1 MNPYLDV
8 RPEVAAAL
16 AAKKPVVALESTV
29 IAHGLPRPHNLET
42 ALRMEAA
49 IRENGAVPATIG
61 LLHGRLVVGLS
72 REEVELLAN
81 TAGVAKASRRDL
93 SLLLSSHKPG
103 ATTVA
108 ATMFIAH
115 LAGLRVFATGGI
127 GGVHRGVEESFD
139 ISADLTELAR
149 TPVAVVCAGAKIILD
164 LPRTLELLETLGVP
178 VVGYGTNE
186 FPAFYV
192 RESGCRVDARV
203 DSPDQAARLMKL
215 QWELGLSAGIVFGNP
230 PPAAV
235 ALPRAEVE
243 SLIEDALDSADS
255 AGIQG
260 KAVTPFLLSELSKHS
275 GGRSIETNMSLLIE
289 NARLAALISRSF
301 SGLEMPSS

>member
-8 RPEVAAAL
+8 RPEIAAAL

-42 ALRMEAA
+42 AIRMEAA
-49 IRENGAVPATIG
+49 IRENVAVPATIG
-61 LLHGRLVVGLS
+61 LLHGRLVVGLT
-72 REEVELLAN
+72 REEIELLAN
-81 TAGVAKASRRDL
+81 TDSVAKASRRDL
-93 SLLLSSHKPG
+93 SLLLSTHKPG

-108 ATMFIAH
+108 ATMVIAH
-115 LAGLRVFATGGI
+115 LAGIRVFATGGI
-127 GGVHRGVEESFD
+127 GGVHRGVEDSLD

-192 RESGCRVDARV
+192 RESGCRVEARV

-235 ALPRAEVE
+235 ALPRAEAE
-243 SLIEDALDSADS
+243 SLIEAALDAADS

-275 GGRSIETNMSLLIE
+275 GGRSIETNMSLLVE
-289 NARLAALISRSF
+289 NARLAALICRSF
-301 SGLEMPSS
+301 SALA

>member
-1 MNPYLDV
+1 MNPYLEV
-8 RPEVAAAL
+8 RPEIAAAL

-49 IRENGAVPATIG
+49 IRENGAVAATIG
-61 LLHGRLVVGLS
+61 LLHGRLAVGLT
-72 REEVELLAN
+72 REEIELLAN
-81 TAGVAKASRRDL
+81 SDGVAKASRRDL
-93 SLLLSSHKPG
+93 SLLLTSHKPG

-115 LAGLRVFATGGI
+115 LAGIRVFATGGI
-127 GGVHRGVEESFD
+127 GGVHRGVEDSLD

-192 RESGCRVDARV
+192 RESGCPVDARV
-203 DSPDQAARLMKL
+203 DTPDQAARLMKL
-215 QWELGLSAGIVFGNP
+215 QWDLGLSAGIVFGNP

-235 ALPRAEVE
+235 ALPRAEAE

-260 KAVTPFLLSELSKHS
+260 KAVTPFLLAELSKHS
-275 GGRSIETNMSLLIE
+275 GGRSIETNMSLLVE
-289 NARLAALISRSF
+289 NARLASLISRSF
-301 SGLEMPSS
+301 SALGSS

>member
-8 RPEVAAAL
+8 RPEIAAAL

-42 ALRMEAA
+42 AIHMEAA

-61 LLHGRLVVGLS
+61 LLHGRLVVGLT
-72 REEVELLAN
+72 REEIEVLAN
-81 TAGVAKASRRDL
+81 TDDIAKASRRDL

-127 GGVHRGVEESFD
+127 GGVHRGVEDSLD

-215 QWELGLSAGIVFGNP
+215 QWDLGLSAGIVFGNP
-230 PPAAV
+230 PPPAV
-235 ALPRAEVE
+235 ALPRAEAE
-243 SLIEDALDSADS
+243 SLIEDALDAADT

-260 KAVTPFLLSELSKHS
+260 KAVTPFLLAELSKHS
-275 GGRSIETNMSLLIE
+275 GGRSLETNMSLLVE

-301 SGLEMPSS
+301 SALSS

>member
-8 RPEVAAAL
+8 RPEIAAAL
-16 AAKKPVVALESTV
+16 SAKKPVVALESTV

-42 ALRMEAA
+42 ALRMEAT
-49 IRENGAVPATIG
+49 IRKSGAVPATIG
-61 LLHGRLVVGLS
+61 LLHGRVVVGLA
-72 REEVELLAN
+72 REEIELLAN
-81 TAGVAKASRRDL
+81 TDGVAKVSRRDL
-93 SLLLSSHKPG
+93 SSVLTSHKPG

-108 ATMFIAH
+108 ATMYIAY
-115 LAGLRVFATGGI
+115 LAGIRVFATGGI
-127 GGVHRGVEESFD
+127 GGVHRGGEDSFD

-164 LPRTLELLETLGVP
+164 LPRTLELLEMLGVP
-178 VVGYGTNE
+178 VIGYGTNE

-192 RESGCRVDARV
+192 RESGCRVEARV

-235 ALPRAEVE
+235 ALPRAEAE
-243 SLIEDALDSADS
+243 SLIEGALDAADS

-260 KAVTPFLLSELSKHS
+260 KAVTPFLLAELSKHS
-275 GGRSIETNMSLLIE
+275 GGRSLETNMQLLVE
-289 NARLAALISRSF
+289 NARLAALVSGSF
-301 SGLEMPSS
+301 SALGRS

>member
-16 AAKKPVVALESTV
+16 AAKQPVVALESTV

-49 IRENGAVPATIG
+49 IRENGAVPATVG
-61 LLHGRLVVGLS
+61 LLHGHLTVGLK
-72 REEVELLAN
+72 REEIELLAN
-81 TAGVAKASRRDL
+81 SDGIAKVSRRDL
-93 SLLLSSHKPG
+93 ALLLSSHKPG

-115 LAGLRVFATGGI
+115 LAGIRVFATGGI
-127 GGVHRGVEESFD
+127 GGVHRGVEDSLD

-215 QWELGLSAGIVFGNP
+215 QWDLGLSAGMVFGNP

-235 ALPRAEVE
+235 ALPRAEAD

-255 AGIQG
+255 AGIRG

-275 GGRSIETNMSLLIE
+275 GGRSIETNMSLLVE

-301 SGLEMPSS
+301 SALSA

>member
-8 RPEVAAAL
+8 RPEIAAAL

-42 ALRMEAA
+42 AIRMEAA
-49 IRENGAVPATIG
+49 IRENVAVPATIG
-61 LLHGRLVVGLS
+61 LLHGRLVVGLT
-72 REEVELLAN
+72 REEIELLAN
-81 TAGVAKASRRDL
+81 TDSVAKASRRDL
-93 SLLLSSHKPG
+93 SLLLSTHKPG

-108 ATMFIAH
+108 ATMVIAH
-115 LAGLRVFATGGI
+115 LAGIRVFATGGI
-127 GGVHRGVEESFD
+127 GGVHRGVEDSLD

-192 RESGCRVDARV
+192 RESGCRVEARV

-230 PPAAV
+230 PPAVV
-235 ALPRAEVE
+235 ALPRAEAE
-243 SLIEDALDSADS
+243 SLIEAALDAADS

-275 GGRSIETNMSLLIE
+275 GGRSIETNMSLLVE
-289 NARLAALISRSF
+289 NARLAALICRSF
-301 SGLEMPSS
+301 SALA